1 MFELWCDRF
10 FRVSKGSGKFAVL
23 SKNKKVSEIM
33 TVSDEGFVVSVLNNG
48 YDRWIAEAKMLES
61 GDGFESVS
69 LPPMRWSE
77 GGASAQKRHRGWKSE
92 GIKFFN
98 ETCHE
103 IGSLRNMRHSKE
115 LEDKFLGKAK
125 NDQNQKNQCRRRLD
139 NTVKPFCELEFEESL
154 QNDENVI
161 AATDGLEQV
170 GPVTAI

>member
-23 SKNKKVSEIM
+23 SKSKRVSEIM

-48 YDRWIAEAKMLES
+48 YDCWMAEAKMLES
-61 GDGFESVS
+61 GDDFDSVR

-103 IGSLRNMRHSKE
+103 IGSLWNMRHSKE
-115 LEDKFLGKAK
+115 LEDKYLERAK
-125 NDQNQKNQCRRRLD
+125 KNKNQKNLCKRRLD
-139 NTVKPFCELEFEESL
+139 NTVKPFCELESEDCA
-154 QNDENVI
+154 QNNENDR
-161 AATDGLEQV
+161 AATD
-170 GPVTAI
+170 